1 MPRSK
6 AAEKAVRS
14 SERRRLRNR
23 AVKSMTKTTL
33 TKAQKALAGG
43 DLEAAQSAVAVSIKS
58 LDKAAKK
65 GVIHSNTAD
74 RRKSRLMK
82 RLNKVTP
89 APAAKSKTR
98 SKASKAARASKA
110 SEAPVVPETT
120 EASEA
125 ESEE

>member
-14 SERRRLRNR
+14 GERRRLRNR

-33 TKAQKALAGG
+33 TKAEKALASG
-43 DLEAAQSAVAVSIKS
+43 DSEAAQSAIALSIKT

-65 GVIHSNTAD
+65 GVIHPNMAN
-74 RRKSRLMK
+74 RRKSRLTK
-82 RLNKVTP
+82 RLNKVV
-89 APAAKSKTR
+89 
-98 SKASKAARASKA
+98 ASKAVKESPA
-110 SEAPVVPETT
+110 EP
-120 EASEA
+120 EA

>member
-14 SERRRLRNR
+14 NERRRLRNR
-23 AVKSMTKTTL
+23 AVKSTTKTAL
-33 TKAQKALAGG
+33 TRAQKALKSG
-43 DLEAAQSAVAVSIKS
+43 DTEAAQTAVAASIKT

-82 RLNKVTP
+82 QLNKAASEPIVKKP
-89 APAAKSKTR
+89 ARSRSSRAAK
-98 SKASKAARASKA
+98 AA
-110 SEAPVVPETT
+110 ET
-120 EASEA
+120 AEA
-125 ESEE
+125 ESQE

>member
-33 TKAQKALAGG
+33 TKAEKALASG
-43 DLEAAQSAVAVSIKS
+43 DNEAAQNAIALSIKS
-58 LDKAAKK
+58 LDRAAKK
-65 GVIHSNTAD
+65 GVMHPNTAD
-74 RRKSRLMK
+74 RRKSRLTK
-82 RLNKVTP
+82 RLNQMPVAQ
-89 APAAKSKTR
+89 APKKRSTAKSKAAKAE
-98 SKASKAARASKA
+98 SK
-110 SEAPVVPETT
+110 T
-120 EASEA
+120 